1 MIGTRPHSPQRFL
14 LAAPLLA
21 LLAGCGGG
29 GGGGGP
35 SAAAPVIVTA
45 SFSGGGAAPA
55 AGDALIL
62 SFSTAVVLTTGRL
75 LTDLDFTLS
84 EGATLGDVTDPP
96 SLLNTTTLSITLGEG
111 VALVPGTST
120 IALGN
125 DNDAVGGTETAPQ
138 GGGDPVTIE
147 ASDGAQPAISNVT
160 IAAVD
165 GELNGTGPAGGVL
178 QTPVNG
184 WSLDVTYSD
193 NTAVATALTVITAD
207 VSVATSS
214 GTRLPGADLSP
225 FFDELSASNTFASYR
240 VPTSTQFPT
249 GPVTLTVIVYDV
261 SGLSSA
267 PATFDLTVKPFTDAL
282 QPFETTVHASQVWFL
297 DFGRDLESYSTSAA
311 GAGFAV
317 DVTAGANGVTDF
329 DDLLRVL
336 GLASSGGSPSVTL
349 AAVSER
355 VQQDIESQL
364 AAFYGEANVTF
375 TRTQPAGS
383 FGGNPS
389 VFYESLGYSAISI
402 GGASSSVGVL
412 GLAIFDPSNRTQND
426 NTIDDFESPPGSGL
440 LVRLGV
446 FLHTIV
452 DSGMQS
458 GASSVFRQTFDPFS
472 PAQGGVPIGDDADDD
487 QRFAGTL
494 SDARATEMDIALS
507 AYARFAATVTAHECG
522 HSVGLVVNGP
532 MPQGLYG
539 NDSVN
544 FPGSADGHI
553 RNQSL
558 FPPQAS
564 NIMSPG
570 LSFTSA
576 TSPSTQFNTLNRAY
590 LLEQVFY
597 NDN

>member
-214 GTRLPGADLSP
+214 GTRLPGADERPL
-225 FFDELSASNTFASYR
+225 
-240 VPTSTQFPT
+240 TS
-249 GPVTLTVIVYDV
+249 
-261 SGLSSA
+261 
-267 PATFDLTVKPFTDAL
+267 
-282 QPFETTVHASQVWFL
+282 
-297 DFGRDLESYSTSAA
+297 
-311 GAGFAV
+311 
-317 DVTAGANGVTDF
+317 
-329 DDLLRVL
+329 
-336 GLASSGGSPSVTL
+336 
-349 AAVSER
+349 
-355 VQQDIESQL
+355 
-364 AAFYGEANVTF
+364 
-375 TRTQPAGS
+375 
-383 FGGNPS
+383 
-389 VFYESLGYSAISI
+389 
-402 GGASSSVGVL
+402 
-412 GLAIFDPSNRTQND
+412 
-426 NTIDDFESPPGSGL
+426 
-440 LVRLGV
+440 
-446 FLHTIV
+446 
-452 DSGMQS
+452 
-458 GASSVFRQTFDPFS
+458 
-472 PAQGGVPIGDDADDD
+472 
-487 QRFAGTL
+487 
-494 SDARATEMDIALS
+494 
-507 AYARFAATVTAHECG
+507 
-522 HSVGLVVNGP
+522 
-532 MPQGLYG
+532 
-539 NDSVN
+539 
-544 FPGSADGHI
+544 
-553 RNQSL
+553 
-558 FPPQAS
+558 
-564 NIMSPG
+564 
-570 LSFTSA
+570 
-576 TSPSTQFNTLNRAY
+576 
-590 LLEQVFY
+590 
-597 NDN
+597 